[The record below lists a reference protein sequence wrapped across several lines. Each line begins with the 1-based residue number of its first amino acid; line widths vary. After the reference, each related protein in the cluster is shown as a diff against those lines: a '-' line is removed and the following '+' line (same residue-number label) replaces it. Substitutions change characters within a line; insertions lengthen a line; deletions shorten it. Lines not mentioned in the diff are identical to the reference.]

1 LHIIWNKLSKNK
13 SAVAGLIVAIML
25 VFIAVFAGLI
35 VNYEKEVI
43 NQNISN
49 RFQTYSKEHILGT
62 DMFGRDLLAR
72 IIYGARLSMYIGTVS
87 VLFSALFGVMLG
99 SVSAYYG
106 GKTDNIIMR
115 VMDILQSLP
124 QVMLA
129 LTIVA
134 ALGQSNENIIMA
146 ISISGIPAFTRIIR
160 SSIISVRNMEYIEA
174 AHSYACSDFRIILK
188 HILPNSIGPLIV
200 QSTMSIGRNIMNVA
214 GLSFVG
220 LGVRPPLPEWGAML
234 SEARQYMRYYPHIVI
249 WPGIA
254 IVVTVL
260 AFNLLGDGLRDA
272 LDPRL
277 RN

>member
-1 LHIIWNKLSKNK
+1 MKNNSKNIRRKGQLHIIWNKLSKNK

-146 ISISGIPAFTRIIR
+146 ISISGIPAFTRL
-160 SSIISVRNMEYIEA
+160 SV
-174 AHSYACSDFRIILK
+174 H
-188 HILPNSIGPLIV
+188 
-200 QSTMSIGRNIMNVA
+200 
-214 GLSFVG
+214 LSFQYEIWNI
-220 LGVRPPLPEWGAML
+220 L
-234 SEARQYMRYYPHIVI
+234 RQRIHMP
-249 WPGIA
+249 
-254 IVVTVL
+254 
-260 AFNLLGDGLRDA
+260 A
-272 LDPRL
+272 LIFE
-277 RN
+277 